1 MRQLFILALVVSF
14 IQSQGQSFTA
24 EAAVAPVETDGFYNI
39 FISPAINAHLNN
51 EFSDIRIFD
60 AQGHEVPY
68 LLQKEL
74 PANHINH
81 FVEYEILKKESKSNC
96 CTALLLRNA
105 NRTPINNI
113 HLIIKNAEAR
123 RRASLMGSDDNQ
135 TWFSIKDHFILDA
148 PRNDNGTHEIKIVG
162 FPWSNYEFYQ
172 LRIND
177 STNAPLN
184 ILEAGYYAD
193 QSSDGK
199 FTILPLKI
207 TSYDSAA
214 QKKTYVN
221 LLFNTTQFV
230 DKLEIDVSGV
240 RYYRR
245 NARLFEKRVRTRKGE
260 RKEYYNPI
268 ENFELTTGRK
278 AIIDLTKVRGQEFL
292 IEIENEDNPPLVI
305 SSVKGFQL
313 NRYLTAWLHK
323 DTQYTIQF
331 GQHTLSPPVYDLGF
345 FKDSIPKGVKILEPG
360 EIKILTKS
368 GAETQ
373 ETFFT
378 DKNIIWAAI
387 VVVMLILGYMSV
399 KLIRESATVK
409 PKD

>member
-1 MRQLFILALVVSF
+1 MRRLFILALLAGS
-14 IQSQGQSFTA
+14 IQSQGQSFAA
-24 EAAVAPVETDGFYNI
+24 EAAVTPVETDGFYSI

-51 EFSDIRIFD
+51 GLSDIRIFD
-60 AQGHEVPY
+60 SEGHEVPY

-74 PANHINH
+74 PEYRINQ

-96 CTALLLRNA
+96 CTTLLLRNV

-123 RRASLMGSDDNQ
+123 RQASLMGSDDNQ
-135 TWFSIKDHFILDA
+135 TWFSIKDHFILEA
-148 PRNDNGTHEIKIVG
+148 PLNNDGTHEIKIVG

-172 LRIND
+172 LKIKD
-177 STNAPLN
+177 SVNAPLN
-184 ILEAGYYAD
+184 ILKAGYYAD
-193 QSSDGK
+193 QYADGK
-199 FTILPLKI
+199 FTVLPLKI
-207 TSYDSAA
+207 NSYDSAA

-221 LLFNTTQFV
+221 LLFNTIQFV

-245 NARLFEKRVRTRKGE
+245 NARLFEKRLGTRNGE
-260 RKEYYNPI
+260 RTEYYNPI

-278 AIIDLTKVRGQEFL
+278 AIIDLMKVRGQEFL
-292 IEIENEDNPPLVI
+292 IEIENKDNPPLVI

-313 NRYLTAWLHK
+313 NRYLTAWLNK
-323 DTQYTIQF
+323 DTRYTIQF
-331 GQHTLSPPVYDLGF
+331 GQAALSPPVYDLGF
-345 FKDSIPKGVKILEPG
+345 FKDSIPNDVEIIEPG
-360 EIKILTKS
+360 EIKILTKNR
-368 GAETQ
+368 AEAQ
-373 ETFFT
+373 ETFFNN
-378 DKNIIWAAI
+378 KNIIWGAI

>member
-1 MRQLFILALVVSF
+1 MRQLFILALLAGFVH
-14 IQSQGQSFTA
+14 SQGQSFTS
-24 EAAVAPVETDGFYNI
+24 EASVAPVERDGFYRI

-51 EFSDIRIFD
+51 GLSDIRIFD
-60 AQGHEVPY
+60 SQGHEVPY

-74 PANHINH
+74 PEYHINH
-81 FVEYEILKKESKSNC
+81 FVEYEIFKKESKSNC
-96 CTALLLRNA
+96 CTTLLLRNV

-123 RRASLMGSDDNQ
+123 RQASLLGSDDKQ

-148 PRNDNGTHEIKIVG
+148 PVNDDGTQEIKIVG

-172 LRIND
+172 LKIND
-177 STNAPLN
+177 SINAPLN
-184 ILEAGYYAD
+184 ILKAGYYAD
-193 QSSDGK
+193 QYADGK
-199 FTILPLKI
+199 FTALPLKI
-207 TSYDSAA
+207 NSYDSAA
-214 QKKTYVN
+214 RKMTYVN
-221 LLFNTTQFV
+221 LLFNTIQFV

-245 NARLFEKRVRTRKGE
+245 NARLFEKRVRTKNGE
-260 RKEYYNPI
+260 RTEYYNPI

-278 AIIDLTKVRGQEFL
+278 AIIDLMKVRGQEFL

-313 NRYLTAWLHK
+313 SRYLTAWLQK
-323 DTQYTIQF
+323 DTRYTIQF
-331 GQHTLSPPVYDLGF
+331 GQHALSPPVYDLAF
-345 FKDSIPKGVKILEPG
+345 FKDSIPKEVKILEPG
-360 EIKILTKS
+360 EIKLLTKV
-368 GAETQ
+368 GAGVQ
-373 ETFFT
+373 QTFFT
-378 DKNIIWAAI
+378 SKNIIWGAI
-387 VVVMLILGYMSV
+387 IAVMLVFGYMSV

>member
-1 MRQLFILALVVSF
+1 MRQLFIFALVASF
-14 IQSQGQSFTA
+14 IQSQGQSFTG
-24 EAAVAPVETDGFYNI
+24 EAAVAPVERDGFYNI
-39 FISPAINAHLNN
+39 FISPEINVHLNN
-51 EFSDIRIFD
+51 ELSDIRIFD
-60 AQGHEVPY
+60 TQGHEVPY

-74 PANHINH
+74 PAYHTYH
-81 FVEYEILKKESKSNC
+81 FVEYEILKKESKANC
-96 CTALLLRNA
+96 CTAVLLRNA

-123 RRASLMGSDDNQ
+123 RQASLMGSDDNQ

-148 PRNDNGTHEIKIVG
+148 PRNEDGPYEIKIVG

-172 LRIND
+172 LTIND

-184 ILEAGYYAD
+184 ILKAGYYAD
-193 QSSDGK
+193 QSLDGK
-199 FTILPLKI
+199 FTILPLKVN
-207 TSYDSAA
+207 SYDSVAL
-214 QKKTYVN
+214 KKTYVN

-245 NARLFEKRVRTRKGE
+245 YARLFEKRVRTRKGE

-313 NRYLTAWLHK
+313 NHYLTAWLHK
-323 DTQYTIQF
+323 DTPYTIQF
-331 GQHTLSPPVYDLGF
+331 GQKALSPPVYDLGF
-345 FKDSIPKGVKILEPG
+345 FKDSIPKGAKILEPG
-360 EIKILTKS
+360 DVKILASRDTQ
-368 GAETQ
+368 TQ

-387 VVVMLILGYMSV
+387 VVVMAILGYMSV
-399 KLIRESATVK
+399 KLIRESTTIK
-409 PKD
+409 PND